1 MRPTVHLSFGPT
13 ELIAHVPEGRAPWTA
28 DEARRWLD
36 EQFTAR
42 ECEPLRPLGKVL
54 TNDKLVVLA
63 EAIGATGFEAD
74 EALRADYASAVT
86 ALLARAR
93 VHVDVDGRSVS
104 F

>member
-1 MRPTVHLSFGPT
+1 MRPTVRLSFGPT
-13 ELIAHVPEGRAPWTA
+13 EVIAHAPEGRAPWSV

-63 EAIGATGFEAD
+63 DAIGPAAFEAD
-74 EALRADYASAVT
+74 DALRADYAAAAT
-86 ALLARAR
+86 ALLARPH
-93 VHVDVDGRSVS
+93 VHVDVDARSVS